1 MSTVWFR
8 LCRMPYD
15 PDATRARIFAAA
27 VDEFAQHGIAGARV
41 DRIAKAAK
49 ANKQAIY
56 LYFGDKERL
65 FAAVLQS
72 RLDDLASAISIDPQR
87 VPDYIGELFDYVT
100 EHPDLVRLLVWEAME
115 HDADAELAGDE
126 SRRDHYAGKVRLLEA
141 GQRASA
147 IDNSLNAR
155 RLLVTLIGLVHWYV
169 IAPQVNRMILGDDA
183 KDHAAERE
191 FLVEAARRL
200 VNRP

>member
-1 MSTVWFR
+1 
-8 LCRMPYD
+8 MPKD
-15 PDATRARIFAAA
+15 GTATRRRLLDAATA
-27 VDEFAQHGIAGARV
+27 EFSRYGIAGARV

-87 VPDYIGELFDYVT
+87 VPDYIGELFDYVI